1 MALLAFAGVCAAI
14 VRGRTRSWPD
24 ACAAAGIALAL
35 AFVAIVA
42 VQALLDVRIDPTF
55 GYLIDGR

>member
-24 ACAAAGIALAL
+24 TCAAAGVALTT

-42 VQALLDVRIDPTF
+42 LQALLDVRLDPTF
-55 GYLIDGR
+55 GYLIGGR